1 MLIIVRAIV
10 LYTQKLLRV
19 WILTLS
25 PQIQKI
31 NKPCN
36 YVTWWR
42 CELTLSWTFNIY
54 TYQIITLY
62 TLNLPNMSIISQ
74 KKKRENTLIFLPCDP
89 LSAFHLPQANYL
101 EFPLTSLTWQFS
113 LCGNF
118 VTSGNSFAFVAL
130 KACCPKLNAGL
141 QFWPSHQ
148 MEYEDNYLL
157 IKDTI
162 FYVTVT

>member
-74 KKKRENTLIFLPCDP
+74 KKKKKLENQPTHPCSNSGDP
-89 LSAFHLPQANYL
+89 SLSFGA
-101 EFPLTSLTWQFS
+101 ESSSLTHN
-113 LCGNF
+113 C
-118 VTSGNSFAFVAL
+118 V
-130 KACCPKLNAGL
+130 L
-141 QFWPSHQ
+141 QFIFPDSYLSFHGPQ
-148 MEYEDNYLL
+148 QNHFPTTGVSIIPDNLL
-157 IKDTI
+157 IICLWNLSMRLRTKWNRL
-162 FYVTVT
+162 